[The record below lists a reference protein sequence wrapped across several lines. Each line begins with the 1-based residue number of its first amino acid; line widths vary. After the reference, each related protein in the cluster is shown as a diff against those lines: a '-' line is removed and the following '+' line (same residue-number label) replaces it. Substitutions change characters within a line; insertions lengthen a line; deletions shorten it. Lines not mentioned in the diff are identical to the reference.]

1 VSTDDGAQQ
10 PNARGRLHLLPLRDR
25 ADFLL
30 IALPNALLREAC
42 RRLQLTFPGYRL
54 ETMKAVSMADALAE
68 EYETSEEDAAAI
80 DAVVEEACPLPG
92 SIPEDMIPGGRITAR
107 TVELLTRL
115 AAAEPDFALAPLLW
129 RLFASPVGSVRT
141 AAAEAL
147 VHHFDYLDQLAAAA
161 PQDEAGAADPG
172 EPIEPEEP
180 GAQDVPVALQRQVQ
194 AAESRAGRLSAD
206 VEATRKQ
213 LDAERAHSAQKDQRL
228 SRYKQELEQVRA
240 ELRATGEA
248 KAALEAERD
257 RDTRALLRKRESELE
272 DTKREAAALQRRLD
286 EANRREAEAL
296 AQLRSAEAPPPAP
309 LPAPEE
315 VAAAA
320 PEPASAFRVPELTR
334 EFYESI
340 EEWDERTLRTTF
352 EKILLLARNLA
363 HPSLDAK
370 PIEGAEG
377 LYRIKIGTDVRLLY
391 RRKAARGI
399 EILSLIDREDLDRY
413 VRQYKRRS
421 HS

>member
-1 VSTDDGAQQ
+1 
-10 PNARGRLHLLPLRDR
+10 
-25 ADFLL
+25 
-30 IALPNALLREAC
+30 
-42 RRLQLTFPGYRL
+42 
-54 ETMKAVSMADALAE
+54 
-68 EYETSEEDAAAI
+68 
-80 DAVVEEACPLPG
+80 
-92 SIPEDMIPGGRITAR
+92 
-107 TVELLTRL
+107 
-115 AAAEPDFALAPLLW
+115 
-129 RLFASPVGSVRT
+129 
-141 AAAEAL
+141 
-147 VHHFDYLDQLAAAA
+147 
-161 PQDEAGAADPG
+161 
-172 EPIEPEEP
+172 
-180 GAQDVPVALQRQVQ
+180 VPVALQRQVQ
-194 AAESRAGRLSAD
+194 AAESRAGRLTAD
-206 VEATRKQ
+206 IEAVRRQ
-213 LDAERAHSAQKDQRL
+213 LDAERAHGAQKDQRL
-228 SRYKQELEQVRA
+228 SRYKRELEQVRA

-272 DTKREAAALQRRLD
+272 DAKRETGALQRRLD
-286 EANRREAEAL
+286 EANRREAAAL
-296 AQLRSAEAPPPAP
+296 AQLRSAEAPAAAP
-309 LPAPEE
+309 SPAPEE
-315 VAAAA
+315 AA
-320 PEPASAFRVPELTR
+320 PPVPDPASAFRVPELTR

-352 EKILLLARNLA
+352 EKILLLAKNLA